1 MQSSNLELVSEAY
14 TLVTLSDN
22 SKVIFKINQA
32 FLDKD
37 PAQSEA
43 LLQPHQMRAF
53 GVVVDDCASRHV
65 SSNGDPGGQCLTV
78 SSTKLGMDF

>member
-1 MQSSNLELVSEAY
+1 MVISTNENIIVIDNGCNQSIININSFLVYSFAGVIFNVGGALQGMQSSNLELVSEAY

-37 PAQSEA
+37 PA
-43 LLQPHQMRAF
+43 
-53 GVVVDDCASRHV
+53 
-65 SSNGDPGGQCLTV
+65 
-78 SSTKLGMDF
+78 